1 MNKAVIS
8 TAYHTETADRNT
20 EEDITL
26 WERKICWM
34 MQKANGA
41 ILIKVYKYMW
51 SLILAEEGL

>member
-1 MNKAVIS
+1 MMKTGITKIEHQAPAVIN
-8 TAYHTETADRNT
+8 TKDDRA
-20 EEDITL
+20 L

-51 SLILAEEGL
+51 RLILAEEGL